1 MHFEEREKNVLVP
14 MEIHLIVQYYRAAT
28 SERQKEIDT
37 CLRENLLNPHIAVV
51 HLLTEEQFDLS
62 GLPCPEKICQ
72 TVIGK
77 RLTYER
83 AFHYANDWPR
93 PVIWILANA
102 DIYFDD
108 SLRFLHDA
116 DLTNTVFAL
125 TRHDVQRDGSIKMV
139 PCEYAHGCQDVWVFT
154 PPLPPD
160 SMHTQFYLGI
170 PGCDNRIVYE
180 LILAGYNVINP
191 SLTITAR
198 HLDLC
203 RIVEIGKRNDSYF
216 HMGTVGN
223 IAAGKVA
230 PPPYL
235 GEIYPTQQLNV
246 INGISWDH
254 HRAVLSDFAKHV
266 SYVDKNMVMVSSSI
280 AKLAGTLL
288 GAIWRKVKKR

>member
-1 MHFEEREKNVLVP
+1 MLVQLQ
-14 MEIHLIVQYYRAAT
+14 IHLIVQYYHAAT
-28 SERQKEIDT
+28 PERQKEIDT
-37 CLRENLLNPHIAVV
+37 CLRQNLLNPHIAVV

-62 GLPCPEKICQ
+62 GFPCPEKICQ
-72 TVIGK
+72 TVIGI
-77 RLTYER
+77 RLTYEQ
-83 AFHYANDWPR
+83 AFHYANEWSTK

-108 SLRFLHDA
+108 TLRFLHDA

-125 TRHDVQRDGSIKMV
+125 TRHDVQLDGRIKPV
-139 PCEYAHGCQDVWVFT
+139 PREYAHGCQDAWVFT
-154 PPLPPD
+154 TPLLLD
-160 SMHTQFYLGI
+160 GMNTKFYLGI

-180 LILAGYNVINP
+180 LILAGYIVLNP

-203 RIVEIGKRNDSYF
+203 RIVEIEKRIAAYV
-216 HMGTVGN
+216 HMRTAAN

-246 INGISWDH
+246 SNGISWDH

-266 SYVDKNMVMVSSSI
+266 RDIDNNMITFSNSI
-280 AKLAGTLL
+280 AKLVSPLL
-288 GAIWRKVKKR
+288 NIMIPIGNAIWRKVMKR